1 MAIFE
6 KTTLGNGV
14 RVLTAPFPQV
24 GSVSCFVMLGAGSR
38 YETSASQGIAH
49 FAEHMFFKGT
59 ERRPTART
67 ISTEIDA
74 IGGEFNAFTGKE
86 LTGYYVRCG
95 SETRDV
101 ALDVLADM
109 LLHSRFDETEIEKEK
124 GVILEEMNVYLD
136 TPQRY
141 VSNIY
146 DRLLYADQP
155 LGWDILG
162 TRETIEGTNRETFL
176 SYLDTWYRPER
187 MVVGIGGR
195 IGDGLSERL
204 EELLGGIEQRPT
216 GTAAEVTLP
225 PDTSPVLLHTKD
237 SEQAHL
243 ILGVRGYPIGHPNR
257 YALQLLAVVLGG
269 GMSSRL
275 FTEVR
280 EKRGLGYYVQ
290 AGNTAYTD
298 AGTFYASA
306 GVDVS
311 RVDEAITTI
320 LGELRKIAAEPVP
333 ADELEKA
340 RGYAKGRFVLRLES
354 PQGTIQYGL
363 RREVLEGE
371 IEEPDELLQHLDEVT
386 VEDVQRVA
394 KDLVEDKRLYLALV
408 GPFDDP
414 ARFEKLLAA

>member
-1 MAIFE
+1 MSIFE
-6 KTTLGNGV
+6 KATLSNGV
-14 RVLTAPFPQV
+14 RVVTAPNPQV
-24 GSVSCFVMLGAGSR
+24 ASVSCFVMLAAGSR
-38 YETSASQGIAH
+38 YETPESQGIAH

-59 ERRPTART
+59 ERRPTARS

-101 ALDVLADM
+101 ALDVLTDM
-109 LLHSRFDETEIEKEK
+109 LLASRFDEAEIEKEK

-141 VSNIY
+141 VGNVY
-146 DRLLYADQP
+146 DRLLYADHP

-162 TRETIEGTNRETFL
+162 TKETIQGATRDTFL

-195 IGDGLSERL
+195 IEDGLTERL
-204 EELLGGIEQRPT
+204 EELLGGVEARPT
-216 GTAAEVTLP
+216 GEAPPVELP
-225 PDTSPVLLHTKD
+225 PDTSPVLLHTKA

-280 EKRGLGYYVQ
+280 ERRGLGYYVH
-290 AGNTAYTD
+290 AGNSAYADT
-298 AGTFYASA
+298 GTFYSNA

-311 RVDEAITTI
+311 RIDDAIATI

-363 RREVLEGE
+363 RRELSEGE
-371 IEEPDELLQHLDEVT
+371 IEEPDELLRQLDLVT

-394 KDLVEDKRLYLALV
+394 KDLFEDKSLYLAVV

-414 ARFEKLLAA
+414 ERFEKLLAA

>member
-1 MAIFE
+1 MFE
-6 KTTLGNGV
+6 KMALGNGV
-14 RVLTAPFPQV
+14 RVVTAPMPQV
-24 GSVSCFVMLGAGSR
+24 GSVSCFIMLAAGSR
-38 YETSASQGIAH
+38 YETAESKGIAH

-86 LTGYYVRCG
+86 VTGYYVKCG
-95 SETRDV
+95 TGTRDI
-101 ALDVLADM
+101 ALDVLTDM
-109 LLHSRFDETEIEKEK
+109 LLNSRFDSTEIHKEK

-141 VSNIY
+141 VGNIY

-162 TRETIEGTNRETFL
+162 TKETIESTTRETFT
-176 SYLDTWYRPER
+176 SYLDAWYRPER
-187 MVVGIGGR
+187 IVVGVGGR

-216 GTAAEVTLP
+216 GIPTPVELP
-225 PDTSPVLLHTKD
+225 PDTSPVMLHTKA

-280 EKRGLGYYVQ
+280 EKRGLAYYVH
-290 AGNTAYTD
+290 ASHAAYTD
-298 AGTFYASA
+298 TGSFYSGA
-306 GVDVS
+306 GVDVD

-320 LGELRKIAAEPVP
+320 LGELRKVAAEPVP
-333 ADELEKA
+333 LDELEKA

-371 IEEPDELLQHLDEVT
+371 IEEPDDLLARLDEVT

-394 KDLVEDKRLYLALV
+394 RDLFEDKRLYLALV

-414 ARFEKLLAA
+414 ARFEKLVAA

>member
-1 MAIFE
+1 
-6 KTTLGNGV
+6 
-14 RVLTAPFPQV
+14 
-24 GSVSCFVMLGAGSR
+24 MLRDARGRFALRDAESK
-38 YETSASQGIAH
+38 GIAH

-59 ERRPTART
+59 DRRPTART

-109 LLHSRFDETEIEKEK
+109 LLHSRFDEAEITKEK
-124 GVILEEMNVYLD
+124 GVIVEEMNVYLD

-141 VSNIY
+141 VGNVD

-155 LGWDILG
+155 LGWDIIG
-162 TRETIEGTNRETFL
+162 TRETVEAATRETFMT
-176 SYLDTWYRPER
+176 YLDTWYRPER

-195 IGDGLSERL
+195 IGDGLTERL
-204 EELLGGIEQRPT
+204 EELLGGIEPRPT
-216 GTAAEVTLP
+216 ADASAVELP
-225 PDTSPVLLHTKD
+225 PDTSAVLLHTKD

-280 EKRGLGYYVQ
+280 EKRGLGYDVH

-306 GVDVS
+306 GVDVA

-320 LGELRKIAAEPVP
+320 LGELQKISTDPVP

-371 IEEPDELLQHLDEVT
+371 IEEPDELLRRLDEVT

-394 KDLVEDKRLYLALV
+394 RDLFEDKRLYLALV